1 MPDSDLHDAVRSSGY
16 VKHNVKRMKKISTV
30 LIVDDNK
37 STLQLNKWL
46 LDDFFPSDSVY
57 AISSAQ
63 EAVDFIQKMEKGQGQ
78 NPGFPLLIFCDV
90 YMPGMSGW
98 DLVSYI
104 QSTDA
109 LEEQIFIVLLSAYAH
124 AEDAGNKCMG
134 KNIVYM
140 NKPLTD
146 ENVELIKSS
155 FDLVFE

>member
-1 MPDSDLHDAVRSSGY
+1 MPIRILKNNDE
-16 VKHNVKRMKKISTV
+16 RMKKINTV

-46 LDDFFPSDSVY
+46 LEDFFPSDNIY
-57 AISSAQ
+57 MKSSAQ
-63 EAVDFIQKMEKGQGQ
+63 EAISFIQNQVEGQDP
-78 NPGFPLLIFCDV
+78 NPPFPLLIFCDV

-98 DLVSYI
+98 DLVSFI
-104 QSTDA
+104 QSINKLDD
-109 LEEQIFIVLLSAYAH
+109 EQIYIVLLSAYAQ
-124 AEDAGNKCMG
+124 AEDAGNNCMG

>member
-1 MPDSDLHDAVRSSGY
+1 
-16 VKHNVKRMKKISTV
+16 MKKINTV

-46 LDDFFPSDSVY
+46 LEDFFPSDSIY
-57 AISSAQ
+57 AIPSAQ
-63 EAVDFIQKMEKGQGQ
+63 EAVHFIQNLVNGQGQ

-98 DLVSYI
+98 DLVSFI
-104 QSTDA
+104 QSAND
-109 LEEQIFIVLLSAYAH
+109 LDEQIFIVLLSAYAQ
-124 AEDAGNKCMG
+124 AENAGDRCMG